1 MRQTDSDVAKLSAS
15 FPHWEKTKDLVD
27 QCLDIILNYRQSGHP
42 GGSRSKVYPFLATL
56 LSGAM
61 RWDIRK
67 PEKRFGD
74 RFVLGA
80 GHAIPLVYTTLAVLN
95 EAMKLKY
102 QRTGD
107 SKYLVPEA
115 RRMNW
120 DDLLGFRRRGGLSGH
135 AEMEGKTLF
144 LKFNTGPSGHGS
156 PAAAGQALALK
167 RAGAGQVRV
176 FIFEGEGGLTPGVTH
191 ETMNS
196 AWGLGLDN
204 LYYVVDWND
213 YGIDEH
219 RVSSSVYGTPEDWFG
234 SHGWRVFGTEQGED
248 WKSVTDAL
256 LTMVFQKDTDLR
268 PAVTWV
274 KSRKGRGYLSYD
286 HASHGTPHKLNSEKF
301 WALRKEFAA
310 KYGATFVNVDG
321 AAPRDE
327 KTLAAEFEANL
338 KAVFEVLK
346 KDEALV
352 DYLAER
358 LVELGDSVPEQIEG
372 FKLAAGSPAD
382 AKTGAAPQTP
392 ASPFGDKRLYD
403 YRRYPTD
410 LYLKPGSSA
419 ANRAAL
425 ARWGAWVNAFGAKEY
440 GRPLFVVSSA
450 DLAGSTNIDGFAK
463 AYGDFPGYGWYQRY
477 GGPEGSLLPQEI
489 TEFANAGIMTGMAS
503 VNLSNDPEKEFDG
516 FWGATS
522 TYASFSYL
530 VYGSLRLYSQLTQ
543 DCQLKTGKVIYV
555 AGHSGPETADDSRT
569 HFGIFSPGVT
579 RLFPKGQVINLHPWE
594 YNEVPVLL
602 GAALATEV
610 PIVALHL
617 TRPAIQLPDRAKLG
631 IPSHFEA
638 AKGAY
643 VLKETDP
650 ARPRGG
656 TLFVQGTSA
665 VDGILKILPQIEK
678 LNCKVVCVVSAELF
692 ARQSPAYR
700 AKVVSPEDKADS
712 TVVST
717 QAKILMDDWFFN
729 PLAADYALTSD
740 WDDRWRTG
748 GNLDEVLDEARMSP
762 AWLLKGIG
770 RFVKDRERRLSLLR
784 SELGVK

>member
-219 RVSSSVYGTPEDWFG
+219 RVSSSVYGRPEDWFG

>member
-219 RVSSSVYGTPEDWFG
+219 RVSSSVYGRPEDWFG

-248 WKSVTDAL
+248 WKSVAGAL

-352 DYLAER
+352 DYLAGR

-403 YRRYPTD
+403 YRRYPAD

-748 GNLDEVLDEARMSP
+748 GNLDEVLDEARLSP

>member
-248 WKSVTDAL
+248 WKSVAGAL

-403 YRRYPTD
+403 YRRYPAD

-748 GNLDEVLDEARMSP
+748 GNLDEVLDEARLSP